1 MAKPTTKFQWAS
13 NLVVDPL
20 TGENNRNAP
29 GTTEQQNGFVPAFV
43 YPLRQ
48 WVNWLFYIVGLWLDW
63 LDTELE
69 PQVSNNT
76 SDIIMNGTSI
86 GLNSTDIATNASD
99 IATNASDIATNAS
112 DIATNVSDIATNAS
126 DIATKSTKD
135 SGSMSCKITTSYLTA
150 EITWITTWQKNENVV
165 TITLPQQIGVSN
177 STSLRI
183 DYNGTQWPSEIIPP
197 STRHVPFAISS
208 NGNYHLGTI
217 IVPSSTTGQF
227 VFWCPDSSGNLGAN
241 NFNVAGN
248 KGILICS
255 FTYNV

>member
-1 MAKPTTKFQWAS
+1 MAKPGTKFQWAT

-20 TGENNRNAP
+20 TGENNRDAP

-69 PQVSNNT
+69 PQVNTNVSN
-76 SDIIMNGTSI
+76 
-86 GLNSTDIATNASD
+86 IATNTSN
-99 IATNASDIATNAS
+99 IATNTSN
-112 DIATNVSDIATNAS
+112 IATNVSNIATNTSNIATNVS
-126 DIATKSTKD
+126 NIATNTSNIATKSTKD
-135 SGSMSCKITTSYLTA
+135 SGTMYCKITTSYLTVQ
-150 EITWITTWQKNENVV
+150 ITWITTWQKNENVV

-177 STSLRI
+177 SSSLRI

-197 STRHVPFAISS
+197 SARHVPFAIAS

-217 IVPSSTTGQF
+217 IVPSSTAGQF